1 MALPAEITA
10 VARHAGR
17 ALPGAGALG
26 ARHAHLAGDQ
36 SGQPPE
42 LAGADRH
49 GDDRSQD
56 LLQSEPLAEARR
68 LLPTERLAGRAQPAP
83 VALVVLAAAVVG
95 SLLVKIELRLGGEVR
110 ILPTRNSDVRTEVE
124 GLVAEVYAREGM
136 RVQQGDLVARLSDR
150 DLTAE
155 LQKTEAQLAEKQATL
170 RMRRIGPR
178 PGESRMAREE
188 TVNAEERVRGNRV
201 TAG

>member
-17 ALPGAGALG
+17 ALPRAGALG

-68 LLPTERLAGRAQPAP
+68 LLPAERLAGRAQPAP
-83 VALVVLAAAVVG
+83 AV
-95 SLLVKIELRLGGEVR
+95 LRLSRRGV
-110 ILPTRNSDVRTEVE
+110 LPPPGPAHRAGR
-124 GLVAEVYAREGM
+124 
-136 RVQQGDLVARLSDR
+136 GDPPGADDLPRLPPS
-150 DLTAE
+150 
-155 LQKTEAQLAEKQATL
+155 
-170 RMRRIGPR
+170 P
-178 PGESRMAREE
+178 
-188 TVNAEERVRGNRV
+188 VRGLLAPPLVSRG
-201 TAG
+201 AGGA